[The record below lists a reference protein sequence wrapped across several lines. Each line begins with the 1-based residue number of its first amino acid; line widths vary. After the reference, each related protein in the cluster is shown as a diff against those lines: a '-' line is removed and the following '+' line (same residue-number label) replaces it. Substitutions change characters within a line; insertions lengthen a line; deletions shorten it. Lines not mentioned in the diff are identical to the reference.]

1 MPESPGGNSKLAD
14 VLLDSTLE
22 SVDAAED
29 IVVRAAGS
37 VGFEEDEQHQVGIAV
52 RESMVNA
59 VAHGNRYSA
68 RKKVRLQVTRNAL
81 GIVVE
86 IDDEGKGFD
95 LSDVPDPRDGDNI
108 LRQSGRGLL
117 MIRAFMDE
125 FEIKR
130 RDPQG
135 THVRMAKYLP
145 AGQLTQKKEENLE

>member
-1 MPESPGGNSKLAD
+1 MSEISGGFAKLED

-22 SVDAAED
+22 SVDQAEE
-29 IVVRAAGS
+29 IVVRAARS
-37 VGFEEDEQHQVGIAV
+37 VGFDEDEQHQIGIAV

-68 RKKVRLQVTRNAL
+68 RKKVHLLVSGGKA
-81 GIVVE
+81 GIVIE

-95 LSDVPDPRDGDNI
+95 MDEVPDPREGDNI

-125 FEIKR
+125 LEIKR
-130 RDPQG
+130 REPQG
-135 THVRMAKYLP
+135 THVRMAKFLQ
-145 AGQLTQKKEENLE
+145 A

>member
-1 MPESPGGNSKLAD
+1 MSEIPGGFSRLAD

-22 SVDAAED
+22 SVDRAED
-29 IVVRAAGS
+29 IVVRAARS
-37 VGFEEDEQHQVGIAV
+37 VGFDDDEQHQVGIAV

-68 RKKVRLQVTRNAL
+68 RKKVRLQVSGGAT

-95 LSDVPDPRDGDNI
+95 LDEVPDPREGDNI

-125 FEIKR
+125 LEIKR
-130 RDPQG
+130 REPQG
-135 THVRMAKYLP
+135 THVRMAKFLR
-145 AGQLTQKKEENLE
+145 A